1 MKFNEK
7 IAKKLA
13 ALGLS
18 SAVVL
23 AGAGTVA
30 YFEGKNNTAYL
41 DPVKIWTICYGETRG
56 VRKGDYRTD
65 EQCLESLAHELVKHD
80 KQMLKYI
87 RVPLTDKEHAA
98 YLSFTYNLGVGAFS
112 KSTLLKKLNQG
123 EFEAACKELDKWVY
137 AGGKKLNGL
146 VKRRAAEKE
155 MCLEGVKERGLLN
168 EDHK

>member
-1 MKFNEK
+1 MSNKNVSFWLK
-7 IAKKLA
+7 

-18 SAVVL
+18 SAIVL
-23 AGAGTVA
+23 SGSIVSH
-30 YFEGKNNTAYL
+30 FEGKSNTAYL

-56 VRKGDYRTD
+56 VKKGDYKTD
-65 EQCLESLAHELVKHD
+65 EQCLESLAHELVNHD
-80 KQMLKYI
+80 KQMMRYI
-87 RVPLTDKEHAA
+87 RVPLTEKEHAA

-112 KSTLLKKLNQG
+112 KSTLLKKLNQK
-123 EFEAACKELDKWVY
+123 EFEDACKELDKWVY

-146 VKRRAAEKE
+146 VKRRAVEKQ

>member
-1 MKFNEK
+1 MNSLY
-7 IAKKLA
+7 KKLA
-13 ALGLS
+13 AYGLGGAVALS
-18 SAVVL
+18 
-23 AGAGTVA
+23 GAYLVA
-30 YFEGKNNTAYL
+30 PFEGKENSVYL
-41 DPVKIWTICYGETRG
+41 DPVNILTSCYGHTGQELK
-56 VRKGDYRTD
+56 KGQTFTD
-65 EQCLESLAHELVKHD
+65 KQCLDQLAVDLVKHD
-80 KQMLKYI
+80 KQMLQYV

-112 KSTLLKKLNQG
+112 ESTLLKKLNQK

-146 VKRRAAEKE
+146 VKRRAAEKQ